1 MSKELYIVFIINHR
15 YVRWET
21 FPLNSWMID
30 VFSLLKDK
38 YYIEQCILEIDELFI
53 SKNMNYHLL
62 EFCKSGGATIYISTK
77 DPNYTLSK
85 NIY

>member
-1 MSKELYIVFIINHR
+1 MFHQVEGLHIDKNINMGHLKGCLNYIIK
-15 YVRWET
+15 
-21 FPLNSWMID
+21 D

-62 EFCKSGGATIYISTK
+62 EFCKSGGTTIYISTK
-77 DPNYTLSK
+77 DPNYTLNK
-85 NIY
+85 NIH